1 LLILLGAI
9 AAGRPAF
16 GVVLVVAF
24 GLGMA
29 VVLGGVGVAI
39 VRARG
44 WVDRASVGSRF
55 HAVTAYAPLAAS
67 IVVLAI
73 GAWLTAQ
80 ALPGWLVG

>member
-1 LLILLGAI
+1 VG
-9 AAGRPAF
+9 
-16 GVVLVVAF
+16 F

-29 VVLGGVGVAI
+29 VVLVGVGLLI